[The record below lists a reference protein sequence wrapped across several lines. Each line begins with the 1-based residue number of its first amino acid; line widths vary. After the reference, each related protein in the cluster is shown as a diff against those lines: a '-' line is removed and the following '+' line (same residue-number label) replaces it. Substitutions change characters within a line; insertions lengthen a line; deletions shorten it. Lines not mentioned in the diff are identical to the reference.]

1 MTCGIRYL
9 QSVSILEAVSNEFP
23 FGEVEQPVEAP
34 PTVSVAVELSKSLV
48 ALLKLCRQGEGQRL
62 LERP

>member
-23 FGEVEQPVEAP
+23 FGEVEQPVAGG
-34 PTVSVAVELSKSLV
+34 TAQTLQ
-48 ALLKLCRQGEGQRL
+48 AR
-62 LERP
+62 